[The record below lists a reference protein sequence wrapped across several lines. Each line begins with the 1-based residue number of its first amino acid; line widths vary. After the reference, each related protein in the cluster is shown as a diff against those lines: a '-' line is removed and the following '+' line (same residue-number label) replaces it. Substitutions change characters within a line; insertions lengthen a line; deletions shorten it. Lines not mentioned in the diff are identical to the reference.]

1 MPLAISTNVATVA
14 TGSTAPGSATL
25 IGGFNGVLLQ
35 PVSVK
40 AASTAAVAT
49 DPALVVAVSPNNS
62 LIMSGTV
69 QQLGGDLF
77 AAGALGALS
86 ASVTVPMAGFQ
97 SVGFHMDNGT
107 FRGTIAPEISINNGV
122 NWISTF
128 WETPNTGAKTSSLA
142 IAANYAPVERTLIV
156 PGGVSHARVRV
167 TSYTSGTANGQIRAT
182 QLGRDVISSESATS
196 SAIPTTAVMVGGTDA
211 TNLRA
216 LLVDTSG
223 RQVVVGAGASTG
235 ALTGNP
241 VSIAGAIVDG
251 ASYSTHRGSMVGT
264 KGSDG
269 LYHHLRSDPLGNLKV
284 LPSPTAYSI
293 HSNSTV
299 SSSSNSGA
307 ISAMALRCASLY
319 VAVTGAVTNGGG
331 TFTYTIEELAPD
343 VSTIIR
349 SQSYSFNAAGAYA
362 VHLGGIN
369 SYYIRV
375 SWTLTGASPSYAG
388 VTSSI
393 YVTDSGGN
401 MNEGTPGGT
410 APPQTAAV
418 GGKDTSG
425 NLQTLAVSTAG
436 QLRTTDG
443 GTPTYAASSYFDL
456 TGVTSG
462 GASAFTVWHASA
474 NATPIFI
481 RRIKLTI
488 AGANIAAGKALLWTL
503 GFISAENG
511 TPGGTLL
518 VGQPYD
524 RADSASTLTGANG
537 AIRLQP
543 ANPTTVGDLFW
554 QAMSGGSDTT
564 LIFDCQAYGKPIEL
578 RASTA
583 EGIECRYGFTAAVT
597 AGPFVGVTIEYT
609 EGTSVTL
616 GYT

>member
-1 MPLAISTNVATVA
+1 MPLTINTDIATVA

-77 AAGALGALS
+77 TAGALGALS

-107 FRGTIAPEISINNGV
+107 FRGTIAPEISIDNGV
-122 NWISTF
+122 NWVSTF
-128 WETPNTGAKTSSLA
+128 WETPNTGAKTSTLA
-142 IAANYAPVERTLIV
+142 IAANYAPVERNIIV
-156 PGGVSHARVRV
+156 PCGVSHARVRV
-167 TSYTSGTANGQIRAT
+167 TAYTSGTANALIRAT
-182 QLGRDVISSESATS
+182 QIGRNVISSESATG
-196 SAIPTTAVMVGGTDA
+196 SAIPTTALMVGGTDA

-241 VSIAGAIVDG
+241 VAVAGSIVDG
-251 ASYSTHRGSMVGT
+251 ASYSTHRGTMIGT

-269 LYHHLRSDPLGNLKV
+269 LYHHVNSDSLGNVKMIM
-284 LPSPTAYSI
+284 SSTASSI

-299 SSSSNSGA
+299 TSSGSSSA
-307 ISAMALRCASLY
+307 ISAFGARCISLY
-319 VAVTGAVTNGGG
+319 YTVSSATPSGG
-331 TFTYTIEELAPD
+331 TMTYTVSELSAD
-343 VSTIIR
+343 VTTVIR
-349 SQSYSFNAAGAYA
+349 SSSKTFSTTGSGV
-362 VHLGGIN
+362 VHLGSVN

-375 SWTLTGASPSYAG
+375 SWTLTGGAPSYT

-393 YVTDSGGN
+393 YASSNVGS
-401 MNEGTPGGT
+401 MNEGAPGDAIPLQTALVGGT
-410 APPQTAAV
+410 D
-418 GGKDTSG
+418 GG
-425 NLQTLAVSTAG
+425 TLRSIAVSTAG
-436 QLRTTDG
+436 QLRITDG
-443 GTPTYAASSYFDL
+443 GIPTYAASSYFDL
-456 TGVTSG
+456 TAVTSG

-583 EGIECRYGFTAAVT
+583 EGIECRYGFTGTVT

-609 EGTSVTL
+609 EGTAITL
-616 GYT
+616 GYI

>member
-1 MPLAISTNVATVA
+1 MPLTINTDIATVA

-62 LIMSGTV
+62 LIISGTV

-77 AAGALGALS
+77 TAGALGALS
-86 ASVTVPMAGFQ
+86 ASVTVPAAGFQ
-97 SVGFHMDNGT
+97 SVGFHMGNGT
-107 FRGTIAPEISINNGV
+107 FRGTIAPEISIDNGT
-122 NWISTF
+122 NWVSTF
-128 WETPNTGAKTSSLA
+128 WETPNTGAKTSTLA
-142 IAANYAPVERTLIV
+142 IAANYAPVVRTILV

-167 TSYTSGTANGQIRAT
+167 TAYTSGTANALIRAT
-182 QLGRDVISSESATS
+182 QLGRNVISSESATG
-196 SAIPTTAVMVGGTDA
+196 SAIPTTALMVGGTDA

-223 RQVVVGAGASTG
+223 RLAIVGAGASTG

-241 VSIAGAIVDG
+241 VAVAGSIVDG
-251 ASYSTHRGSMVGT
+251 ASYSTHRGTMIGT

-269 LYHHLRSDPLGNLKV
+269 LYHHVVSDALGNVKMIM
-284 LPSPTAYSI
+284 SPTASSI
-293 HSNSTV
+293 HSSSVVT
-299 SSSSNSGA
+299 SSSNSGA
-307 ISAMALRCASLY
+307 ISAFGARCISLY
-319 VAVTGAVTNGGG
+319 YTVSSATPSGG
-331 TFTYTIEELAPD
+331 TMTYTVEELSAD
-343 VSTIIR
+343 VTTVIR
-349 SQSYSFNAAGAYA
+349 SSSKTFSTTGSGV
-362 VHLGGIN
+362 VHLGSVN

-375 SWTLTGASPSYAG
+375 SWTLTGGAPSYT

-393 YVTDSGGN
+393 YASSNVGS
-401 MNEGTPGGT
+401 MNEGAPGDAIPLQTALVGGT
-410 APPQTAAV
+410 D
-418 GGKDTSG
+418 GG
-425 NLQTLAVSTAG
+425 TLRSIAVSTAG

-443 GTPTYAASSYFDL
+443 GIPTYAASSYFDL
-456 TGVTSG
+456 TAVTSG

-583 EGIECRYGFTAAVT
+583 EGIECRYGFTGTVT

-609 EGTSVTL
+609 EGTAITL
-616 GYT
+616 GYI

>member
-1 MPLAISTNVATVA
+1 
-14 TGSTAPGSATL
+14 
-25 IGGFNGVLLQ
+25 
-35 PVSVK
+35 
-40 AASTAAVAT
+40 
-49 DPALVVAVSPNNS
+49 
-62 LIMSGTV
+62 
-69 QQLGGDLF
+69 
-77 AAGALGALS
+77 
-86 ASVTVPMAGFQ
+86 
-97 SVGFHMDNGT
+97 
-107 FRGTIAPEISINNGV
+107 
-122 NWISTF
+122 
-128 WETPNTGAKTSSLA
+128 
-142 IAANYAPVERTLIV
+142 
-156 PGGVSHARVRV
+156 
-167 TSYTSGTANGQIRAT
+167 
-182 QLGRDVISSESATS
+182 
-196 SAIPTTAVMVGGTDA
+196 MVGGTDA

-223 RQVVVGAGASTG
+223 RLAIVGAGASTG

-241 VSIAGAIVDG
+241 VAVAGSIVDG
-251 ASYSTHRGSMVGT
+251 ASYSTHRGTMIGT

-269 LYHHLRSDPLGNLKV
+269 LYHHVVSDALGNVKMIM
-284 LPSPTAYSI
+284 SPTASSI
-293 HSNSTV
+293 HSSSVVT
-299 SSSSNSGA
+299 SSSNSGA
-307 ISAMALRCASLY
+307 ISAFGARCISLY
-319 VAVTGAVTNGGG
+319 YTVSSATPSGG
-331 TFTYTIEELAPD
+331 TMTYTVEELSAD
-343 VSTIIR
+343 VTTVIR
-349 SQSYSFNAAGAYA
+349 SSSKTFSTTGSGV
-362 VHLGGIN
+362 VHLGSVN

-375 SWTLTGASPSYAG
+375 SWTLTGGAPSYT

-393 YVTDSGGN
+393 YASSNVGS
-401 MNEGTPGGT
+401 MNEGAPGDAIPLQTALVGGT
-410 APPQTAAV
+410 D
-418 GGKDTSG
+418 GG
-425 NLQTLAVSTAG
+425 TLRSIAVSTAG

-443 GTPTYAASSYFDL
+443 GIPTYAASSYFDL
-456 TGVTSG
+456 TAVTSG

-583 EGIECRYGFTAAVT
+583 EGIECRYGFTGTVT

-609 EGTSVTL
+609 EGTAITL
-616 GYT
+616 GYI